1 MWCALGNLVIA
12 KALEELQ
19 VYQRAQQ
26 MWDAV
31 TAILKAPKLQQ
42 DLRLHSQIRDAS
54 DSVVSNISEGFEQ
67 PTDKAFARYL
77 FTAKASAAEVR
88 TRLELARK
96 RKYISMEESAKATDL
111 ATEVIKMCVGLAKY
125 LLRSNRKNRG
135 LGPASN

>member
-1 MWCALGNLVIA
+1 MIA

-26 MWDAV
+26 MWEAV
-31 TAILKAPKLQQ
+31 NAILEAPRLKR

-54 DSVVSNISEGFEQ
+54 DSVE
-67 PTDKAFARYL
+67 AFAHYL

-88 TRLELARK
+88 TRVQMAGN
-96 RKYISMEESAKATDL
+96 RKYISVQQSARASDL

-125 LLRSNRKNRG
+125 LLMSNRKNRG
-135 LGPASN
+135 LGTASD